1 MKAGANEK
9 GEIKQTL
16 LFMIIGVILVF
27 AANTVIKFVIKSGN
41 DLIGDSVNNSI
52 VKEETINDGGVDG
65 IGESINNFFDGIKDF
80 FGI

>member
-1 MKAGANEK
+1 
-9 GEIKQTL
+9 
-16 LFMIIGVILVF
+16 MIIGVILVF